1 MKFTP
6 NMRLAAYLIS
16 TAINFGA
23 LAYISNNTDD
33 EVELVLFMLP
43 FLIAHVLIVIGGIMY
58 ANKYEKR
65 EKYI

>member
-23 LAYISNNTDD
+23 LAFIANNTDD
-33 EVELVLFMLP
+33 EGELIVFMLP
-43 FLIAHVLIVIGGIMY
+43 FLIGHVLLVVGGIIY
-58 ANKYEKR
+58 SNREEKR
-65 EKYI
+65 LRWQ